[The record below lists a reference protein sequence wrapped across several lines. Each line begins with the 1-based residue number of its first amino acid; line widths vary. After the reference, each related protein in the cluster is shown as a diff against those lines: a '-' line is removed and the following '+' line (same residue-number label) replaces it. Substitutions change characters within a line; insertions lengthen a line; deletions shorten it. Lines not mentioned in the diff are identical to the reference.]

1 MSVAL
6 GLVVTALASE
16 PLTDSC
22 SHLAN
27 VVSEIEKCLAGNATE
42 KSAIQC
48 RNART

>member
-27 VVSEIEKCLAGNATE
+27 VVSEIEKCLTGNASERCATE
-42 KSAIQC
+42 R
-48 RNART
+48 RNARR